1 MHDGA
6 LIAHLYVVFS
16 LPKEDCQDF
25 ASPSVDA
32 KMQHHSPSLAG
43 AGVVTSFSLD
53 TIYGVR
59 HRAQVAIRA
68 PYDLTK
74 CRRFFVRPATPRQR
88 QYEALRAYFFEGI
101 GSDAAARRFGYS
113 PGAFRV
119 LCHAF
124 RRGELPDFFA
134 VVRPGRRE
142 QPRKGR
148 AHDQIVALRKRNY
161 SVYEISQAL
170 SERGMPLSATAV
182 REVLAAEGFAP
193 LPRRLDEERPAVAGP
208 STEAVAN
215 IRSFTLTPREFTTRV
230 GGLFLFIA
238 ELVRLNTDT
247 LALGAKLPGSRMIPA
262 AHALRAS
269 LALKL
274 WAIERKSHI
283 MALVA
288 DEGLA
293 LFCGLNVMPKR
304 SFLSEY
310 SSRITPQNVSRL
322 LALWHER
329 LAGEAL
335 FSGESINLDFH
346 SVPYFG
352 EHPVVE
358 THYLPRRSRRQPSIL
373 TFLAQDADSQVFCY
387 SNADIRKGEEAEEI
401 FRFIE
406 FWKRQHGKVPQ
417 HLVFDSKLTT
427 YEGLDR
433 LDAAGIT
440 FMTLRRRSKGLLAE
454 VYELAASAWRTI
466 TLNLPSRKYRTPQ
479 VFEQKVCLRER
490 TYRQLFIKDLGHD
503 EPTILVTNDRHAS
516 ARNLITRYAKRMLIE
531 NALAD
536 AVRFFHIDALSSSVG
551 FKVDFDMALLV
562 LASALYRLM
571 ARRMRGYDDAQARRI
586 FRDLIDMPANVAI
599 ATDEVTVRFHRR
611 AHLPMVLASGLIDQP
626 VLVPWWQGRSLRL
639 IH

>member
-1 MHDGA
+1 
-6 LIAHLYVVFS
+6 
-16 LPKEDCQDF
+16 
-25 ASPSVDA
+25 
-32 KMQHHSPSLAG
+32 
-43 AGVVTSFSLD
+43 
-53 TIYGVR
+53 
-59 HRAQVAIRA
+59 VAIRE
-68 PYDLTK
+68 PSDLTRS
-74 CRRFFVRPATPRQR
+74 RRFFIRPATPRHR
-88 QYEALRAYFFEGI
+88 QYEALRAYFVDGI
-101 GSDAAARRFGYS
+101 SSDAAARQFGYS
-113 PGAFRV
+113 PGSFRV
-119 LCHAF
+119 LCHQF

-134 VVRPGRRE
+134 VARPGRRE
-142 QPRKGR
+142 QPKKSR
-148 AHDQIVALRKRNY
+148 AHEQIVALRKRNY
-161 SVYEISQAL
+161 SIYEISRAL
-170 SERGMPLSATAV
+170 TEQGMPLSSTAV
-182 REVLAAEGFAP
+182 REVLAADGFAP
-193 LPRRLDEERPAVAGP
+193 LPRRLDEDRPIIVGP

-215 IRSFTLTPREFTTRV
+215 VRSFRLTPREFTTRV
-230 GGLFLFIA
+230 GGLFLFLA
-238 ELVRLNTDT
+238 DLVRLNTDT
-247 LALGAKLPGSRMIPA
+247 LALGAKLPGSRMIPP
-262 AHALRAS
+262 AHALRAA

-274 WAIERKSHI
+274 WAIERKSHV

-288 DEGLA
+288 DDGLA
-293 LFCGLNVMPKR
+293 LFCGLNAMPKK

-310 SSRITPQNVSRL
+310 SSRVTPQNVSRL
-322 LALWHER
+322 LAGWHDR

-358 THYLPRRSRRQPSIL
+358 SHYLAKRSRRQPSIL

-401 FRFIE
+401 FRFIS
-406 FWKRQHGKVPQ
+406 FWKRQYGKLPQ

-433 LDAAGIT
+433 LDAAGII

-454 VYELAASAWRTI
+454 VDELAASAWRTV
-466 TLNLPSRKYRTPQ
+466 TLDVPGRKYRNPS

-490 TYRQLFIKDLGHD
+490 TYRQLFIKDLGHE
-503 EPTILVTNDRHAS
+503 EPTILVTNDRQAS
-516 ARNLITRYAKRMLIE
+516 ARSLITRYARRMLIE

-586 FRDLIDMPANVAI
+586 FRDLIDMPADVAI
-599 ATDEVTVRFHRR
+599 TDNEVAVRFHRR
-611 AHLPMVLASGLIDQP
+611 AHLPIVLASGLIDHP
-626 VLVPWWQGRSLRL
+626 VAVPWWQGRTLRL
-639 IH
+639 IR